1 MRFILD
7 IIKGILMGIANII
20 PGVSGGTMAVSL
32 GIFDRL
38 ISSITHLFKDFKKS
52 ISTLVPI
59 LLGLAIGI
67 IGFSYA
73 VEYLLKAH
81 TLATC
86 LAFVGLILG
95 GLPVLLLE
103 MKDGLQSQ
111 GGDVYKRQFLF
122 SPANGLNPVNNTFIV
137 LLLLIVIK
145 NIHPILFYALL
156 FYYIL
161 EKIANTH

>member
-103 MKDGLQSQ
+103 MKDGLQLS
-111 GGDVYKRQFLF
+111 
-122 SPANGLNPVNNTFIV
+122 
-137 LLLLIVIK
+137 LIHI
-145 NIHPILFYALL
+145 
-156 FYYIL
+156 
-161 EKIANTH
+161 